1 MARRDGT
8 DYIFHLAKTSAY
20 SSFLCVNATFH
31 LTIIHTTA
39 EHAVVFS
46 YLAILFFQH
55 DTENKQA
62 RSSYVKLFRLKDI
75 TQLITQNTY
84 STEQCSCG
92 ALSSVR
98 GWFTHPTGSFL
109 PDSRVGQD
117 AMLFLKAIQRSFHYF
132 SIDHFRA
139 QEVL

>member
-46 YLAILFFQH
+46 YLAILFFFQH

-75 TQLITQNTY
+75 TQLITQT
-84 STEQCSCG
+84 
-92 ALSSVR
+92 
-98 GWFTHPTGSFL
+98 
-109 PDSRVGQD
+109 
-117 AMLFLKAIQRSFHYF
+117 
-132 SIDHFRA
+132 
-139 QEVL
+139 VLNNVAVEP